1 MINEVLYR
9 CTNILDSELS
19 SLDPALLGFAD
30 RAAAEKRT
38 VETDEEGNQLYP
50 EAKLEIEEGVLKL
63 ETLVEN
69 AVDKNFDKLEIWTLR
84 NVFSL
89 ERDKDDVGKWIRLGH
104 YEVSFTLRN
113 TGEVVSDTLRHAMQ
127 GVDI

>member
-9 CTNILDSELS
+9 CTNTLDQQLS
-19 SLDPALLGFAD
+19 SIDPSVLGFAD
-30 RAAAEKRT
+30 RAAQENRT
-38 VETDEEGNQLYP
+38 VEQDEEGRDLYP

-84 NVFSL
+84 NVL
-89 ERDKDDVGKWIRLGH
+89 CLPKEDEEIGRWMRLGH
-104 YEVSFTLRN
+104 YEVCLPLHHSK
-113 TGEVVSDTLRHAMQ
+113 
-127 GVDI
+127 